1 MLAAP
6 MPPGAS
12 ARRTEAAMLR
22 AKLSSGLRRLLGR
35 ESVSEPPAAAAVP
48 TAPPAPEP
56 EGAETDAPARPA
68 AIDRA
73 QVEQVIEQQ
82 IRPALRADGGDI
94 ELVDIQGADVHVR
107 LQGAC
112 RGCPGASMTLRMG
125 VEALLRDEIPGFG
138 RVVDRG

>member
-1 MLAAP
+1 MI
-6 MPPGAS
+6 
-12 ARRTEAAMLR
+12 R
-22 AKLSSGLRRLLGR
+22 AKLSSSLRRLLGR
-35 ESVSEPPAAAAVP
+35 ESASEHPTVAPPTPGPVDAP
-48 TAPPAPEP
+48 TAPPD
-56 EGAETDAPARPA
+56 TDAVERVPA
-68 AIDRA
+68 ALDRA
-73 QVEQVIEQQ
+73 HVEQVIEAQ